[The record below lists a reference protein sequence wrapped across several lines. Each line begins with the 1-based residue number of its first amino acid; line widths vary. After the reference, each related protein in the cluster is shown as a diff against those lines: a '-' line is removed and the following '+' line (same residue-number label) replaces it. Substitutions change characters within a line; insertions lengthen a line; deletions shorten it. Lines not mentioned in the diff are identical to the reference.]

1 MGLMCLPTSASILTE
16 IEITNI
22 LPSDNMRLYISD
34 IWKVKKVAG
43 LVVITA
49 LVIGFV
55 FILLMKKCVKYLIW
69 LIILFI
75 VISLT
80 LLTWNFYQLSN
91 GKRFYI

>member
-1 MGLMCLPTSASILTE
+1 MGLMCLPTSAPILTE